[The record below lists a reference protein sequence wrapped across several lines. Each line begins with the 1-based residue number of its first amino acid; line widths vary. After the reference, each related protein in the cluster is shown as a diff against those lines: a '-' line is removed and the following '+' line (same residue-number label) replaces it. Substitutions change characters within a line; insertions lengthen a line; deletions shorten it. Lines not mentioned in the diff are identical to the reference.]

1 MTAPPT
7 NAESAPLKILFVCSQ
22 NKLRSPT
29 AEKLYRGLPAYR
41 VKSAGTK
48 AGSSVRVTGGLI
60 GWADR
65 IFVMEKNHAII
76 LREKY
81 HDALV
86 GKQLVCL
93 HIPDEYQF
101 MDPELIAVLKAK
113 LGRYLDLS

>member
-1 MTAPPT
+1 VTAAPAHPG
-7 NAESAPLKILFVCSQ
+7 SAPLKLLFVCSQ

-29 AEKLYRGLPAYR
+29 AEALYRGHPGYR

-48 AGSSVRVTGGLI
+48 AGSGVRITGGLI

-65 IFVMEKNHAII
+65 IFVMEKNHALI

-81 HDALV
+81 PDALV
-86 GKQLVCL
+86 GKHLVCL
-93 HIPDEYQF
+93 HIPDEYQY

-113 LGRYLDLS
+113 LSRFLPPS